1 MHEVS
6 IAEALLSSAER
17 ECRGQGYSSIQHI
30 TVRIGKAS
38 GVMPEALL
46 FAFEAMKQETIAHEA
61 VLTIVDVPVSGHCA
75 DCGGDFV
82 TDEAFVLSCPLCK
95 GGSFRV
101 RSGRELEIAEMEVS

>member
-6 IAEALLSSAER
+6 IAGGLLSAAEK
-17 ECRGQGYSSIQHI
+17 ECRRQGYSSIQQI

-61 VLTIVDVPVSGHCA
+61 LLTIVEVPVSGHCA
-75 DCGGDFV
+75 ACNADFV
-82 TDEAFVLSCPLCK
+82 AEGTFVLCCPHCN
-95 GGSFRV
+95 GTSFRV
-101 RSGRELEIAEMEVS
+101 QSGRELEIAEMEVS